1 MSGGPTALRR
11 LLEEN
16 AAELSQL
23 RSSHIF
29 TAPSGG
35 KRTAVASAAAP
46 GEEREQAEA
55 APSYHELK
63 DENEALRREVEA
75 LKAAFEEANERA
87 STVVRTMRKQDDIR
101 LTLLTAAHDEAMRA
115 RDEARVDAAELRM
128 RLEEAK
134 TEMAG
139 LRSRA
144 TLHEL
149 EAAAEAFSAAHQQPP
164 APPDEA
170 AAATAAAGAA
180 GVAAA
185 QKDDGNDD
193 EESAAVPPEP
203 SSRVGADAVPQ
214 ELPAAAPPP
223 PAPPTAILP
232 DASDA
237 SRTLL
242 VWSGATSEEAARLT
256 KLEQLA
262 ASVSASYE
270 ALQAEHA
277 ALKRRFGRLQRRR
290 AHERHAE
297 DDGSSSQTS
306 D

>member
-11 LLEEN
+11 LLEES

-35 KRTAVASAAAP
+35 KRTAVATAAAP
-46 GEEREQAEA
+46 GEEREQSEA

-87 STVVRTMRKQDDIR
+87 SSVVRTMRKQDDIR

-149 EAAAEAFSAAHQQPP
+149 EAAAEAFSGAHQQPP

-180 GVAAA
+180 EASRRRKRTTATMT
-185 QKDDGNDD
+185 
-193 EESAAVPPEP
+193 SAAVPPEP
-203 SSRVGADAVPQ
+203 SSRVGADAVRKSCRRRRAASGTADGHPARRERREPDLARVERRDQ
-214 ELPAAAPPP
+214 RGGRAAHQAGAAGGERVGELRGAAGGARGAQAAFRPAAA
-223 PAPPTAILP
+223 
-232 DASDA
+232 
-237 SRTLL
+237 
-242 VWSGATSEEAARLT
+242 AARPR
-256 KLEQLA
+256 A
-262 ASVSASYE
+262 P
-270 ALQAEHA
+270 
-277 ALKRRFGRLQRRR
+277 RRG
-290 AHERHAE
+290 
-297 DDGSSSQTS
+297 
-306 D
+306 